1 MTEQE
6 RKRNRAKAAK
16 LRPKPQELPSGQWR
30 CQVVV
35 NGVRKSVVDADPVI
49 AHSKAIAL
57 RDGYLSIPN
66 PSRMTVGAALSHY
79 IDGKSAILSPSTL
92 YEYRRAAKNDFQA
105 VSGQLISDMTPSAV
119 QRWVNALSEAHS
131 PKTVR
136 NTFALFQAAVKPYTD
151 AKYDSVSLPQK
162 VKAEIIVP
170 TTEEVQALISAADG
184 YTRTAIMLA
193 AWLGLRRSEILAL
206 TKDCLSGSV
215 LHIRQARVRSL
226 EGETLK
232 RPKSYSGDRKIK
244 VPEEIALMISASS
257 TDRIVP
263 FNASTIS

>member
-92 YEYRRAAKNDFQA
+92 YEYRRASRPFPG
-105 VSGQLISDMTPSAV
+105 SS
-119 QRWVNALSEAHS
+119 S
-131 PKTVR
+131 PT
-136 NTFALFQAAVKPYTD
+136 
-151 AKYDSVSLPQK
+151 
-162 VKAEIIVP
+162 
-170 TTEEVQALISAADG
+170 
-184 YTRTAIMLA
+184 
-193 AWLGLRRSEILAL
+193 
-206 TKDCLSGSV
+206 
-215 LHIRQARVRSL
+215 
-226 EGETLK
+226 
-232 RPKSYSGDRKIK
+232 
-244 VPEEIALMISASS
+244 
-257 TDRIVP
+257 
-263 FNASTIS
+263 